1 MDKRPRKKPTRNKQE
16 ISLVITPPSKKGPN
30 KNGEE
35 TKKQKEAPPR
45 EVTVER
51 RIEPSVTSESISIH
65 EYGMKTS
72 KKGLMTAFNMGIRLS
87 LFPKVKFLGGTNT
100 SLDYSTEPT
109 SVCGLLKK
117 HCNIDDADA
126 RLWWEEKRNMVKG
139 IHTECRNNKIKT
151 IKQIFKGKC
160 KREAKHLKEITEN
173 ATHLEM
179 CKLG

>member
-1 MDKRPRKKPTRNKQE
+1 M
-16 ISLVITPPSKKGPN
+16 VITPPSKKGSK
-30 KNGEE
+30 KNAEE
-35 TKKQKEAPPR
+35 SDKHKEAPPR
-45 EVTVER
+45 EVAFER
-51 RIEPSVTSESISIH
+51 CSEPSVTSESIRIH

-72 KKGLMTAFNMGIRLS
+72 RKGLMTAFNMGIRLS

-126 RLWWEEKRNMVKG
+126 RLWWEEKHNMVKG
-139 IHTECRNNKIKT
+139 IHTECQNNKIKP
-151 IKQIFKGKC
+151 IKQIFRGKC
-160 KREAKHLKEITEN
+160 KHEAKHLKEITVHN
-173 ATHLEM
+173 DTHLEM